1 MDTSAARPLARP
13 IQEGNNFMELSQIG
27 IFLTVATEK
36 SFSRAAQKLMRT
48 QPAVSLAVQRLE
60 AELGEKLLDRSL
72 KDGTLTDAG
81 KIVYGYALQFDNM
94 RREMFNALTE
104 LRDKNAGKLT
114 IGANENGAL
123 YLLHHL
129 GRFRELYPRVKIE
142 VRRSLS
148 RNIPGEV
155 AANSLDLGVVS
166 YKPGD
171 RNLHSIVIYNDAVAF
186 IVHPEH
192 PFAGRKQISI
202 RDLGSETIIAHN
214 INSPYRQFVMEAF
227 QKHQVPLNMAL
238 EMPTVE
244 TIKKMVQSKMGV
256 AFVPRM
262 CVQAELDAG
271 ELVEIP
277 VKELPVVRKIRL
289 VLPAHRKLSHATE
302 AFLELVKSAHQ

>member
-1 MDTSAARPLARP
+1 
-13 IQEGNNFMELSQIG
+13 MELSQIG

-36 SFSRAAQKLMRT
+36 SFSRAAQKLMKT
-48 QPAVSLAVQRLE
+48 QPAISLAVQRLE

-81 KIVYGYALQFDNM
+81 KIVFEYAHQFENL
-94 RREMFNALTE
+94 RRDMFNALTE
-104 LRDKNAGKLT
+104 LRDNHTGKLI
-114 IGANENGAL
+114 IGANESGAL
-123 YLLHHL
+123 YLLNHIHA
-129 GRFRELYPRVKIE
+129 FRKLYPKVKVE

-148 RNIPGEV
+148 RNIPSEV

-171 RNLHSIVIYNDAVAF
+171 RKLHSIVIYNDAVAF
-186 IVHPEH
+186 IVHPGH
-192 PFAGRKQISI
+192 RFAQSKQISI
-202 RDLGSETIIAHN
+202 RDLGNETVIAHN
-214 INSPYRQFVMEAF
+214 IASPYRQLVLEAF
-227 QKHQVPLNMAL
+227 QKHQVQLNMDI

-262 CVQAELDAG
+262 CVQAEVAAG

-277 VKELPVVRKIRL
+277 VRELQVARKIRL
-289 VLPAHRKLSHATE
+289 VQPAHRNLSHAAR
-302 AFLELVKSAHQ
+302 AFLELVKSSQP

>member
-1 MDTSAARPLARP
+1 
-13 IQEGNNFMELSQIG
+13 MEFSQIG
-27 IFLTVATEK
+27 IFLAVATEK
-36 SFSRAAQKLMRT
+36 SFSRAAQKLMKT

-81 KIVYGYALQFDNM
+81 KVVFEYAQKFENY
-94 RREMFNALTE
+94 RRDMLNALTE
-104 LRDKNAGKLT
+104 LRDIHTGKLT
-114 IGANENGAL
+114 IGANESGAL
-123 YLLHHL
+123 YLLNHL
-129 GRFRELYPRVKIE
+129 HAFREMYPKVKVE

-148 RNIPGEV
+148 RNIPSEI

-186 IVHPEH
+186 IVYPGHR
-192 PFAGRKQISI
+192 FATCKQISI
-202 RDLGSETIIAHN
+202 RDLGDETVIAHN
-214 INSPYRQFVMEAF
+214 ITSPYRQIVLEAF
-227 QKHQVPLNMAL
+227 QKHQVPLHMDI

-262 CVQAELDAG
+262 CAQAELANG

-277 VKELPVVRKIRL
+277 VRELQVARKIRL
-289 VLPAHRKLSHATE
+289 VHPAHRNLSHATT
-302 AFLELVKSAHQ
+302 AFLELVKGSHS